1 MIARPLV
8 LTVVSA
14 AALVLAAPP
23 TPGFA
28 DDIPT
33 PYYSLKYNPSSPNA
47 EPIQQLFFS
56 LSPPDQIVE
65 QKDANGNVANPLNVL
80 TGFDPNRVK
89 GGVLDGTIPAGQP
102 SAGQFQAIGLDFG
115 TPGFQPNSEMDF
127 SVKLKD
133 PSSGSLPAL
142 TLLDPSALLQ
152 KDNPQI
158 MPLATT
164 SGLTLDLVNGT
175 GTSSGSS
182 GSTSTPSTPSMPSTP
197 STTPSENPVPP
208 TTIPEPLSLVIWSA
222 LAGLG
227 LMRVETLRRSRR
239 VAT

>member
-28 DDIPT
+28 DNLPT
-33 PYYSLKYNPSSPNA
+33 PYYSLKYDPSSPTA
-47 EPIQQLFFS
+47 APIQQVFFS
-56 LSPPDQIVE
+56 LSPPGQIAE
-65 QKDANGNVANPLNVL
+65 QKDANGNIANPLIVL
-80 TGFDPNRVK
+80 KGFDPGSVN

-127 SVKLKD
+127 SLKLKD
-133 PSSGSLPAL
+133 PSSGSLPTL
-142 TLLDPSALLQ
+142 TLLDPSTLL
-152 KDNPQI
+152 KEDNPQI
-158 MPLATT
+158 TPLAAT

-175 GTSSGSS
+175 GTGTGSGSS
-182 GSTSTPSTPSMPSTP
+182 SNSSTPSTPSTLPSRP
-197 STTPSENPVPP
+197 PVPP
-208 TTIPEPLSLVIWSA
+208 TIPEPLSLVIWSA

-227 LMRVETLRRSRR
+227 LMRIKTLRRSRR
-239 VAT
+239 AAA